1 MGDLRPADETRNA
14 AAALSVHRGLH
25 GARRGAAARKY
36 HSPAK
41 RTTRTNAMNRRESL
55 KLLAG
60 TAAFVAAG
68 APFAART
75 AFAQQ
80 APAGGPF
87 KLPPLG
93 YAFDALEPHI
103 DAQTM
108 MIHHDRHHAAYVNAC
123 NTFAT
128 QVPELGTKPIEQT
141 LKDPAYIPLQIQQ
154 GVKNNLGG
162 HWNHTFFWE
171 LMTPGG
177 AKEPSGELKAAIEG
191 SWKDVADFKD
201 KLGAAGLGRFGSGW
215 AWLVVNKDKK
225 LEIVSTANQDTP
237 IALGATAV
245 IGVDVW
251 EHAYYLKYQN
261 RRADYL
267 KAWWNTVNW
276 DKASAN
282 FAKGKA

>member
-1 MGDLRPADETRNA
+1 
-14 AAALSVHRGLH
+14 
-25 GARRGAAARKY
+25 
-36 HSPAK
+36 
-41 RTTRTNAMNRRESL
+41 MNRRESL
-55 KLLAG
+55 KLIGASAALAATG
-60 TAAFVAAG
+60 RFVMPTAALAQAQPAA
-68 APFAART
+68 
-75 AFAQQ
+75 
-80 APAGGPF
+80 GPF

-93 YAFDALEPHI
+93 YAFEALEPHI

-108 MIHHDRHHAAYVNAC
+108 MIHHGRHHAAYVNVC
-123 NTFAT
+123 NDIAK
-128 QVPELGTKPIEQT
+128 QVPALGTTPIEQT
-141 LKDPAYIPLQIQQ
+141 LADPAYIPLQLQQ
-154 GVKNNLGG
+154 QVKNNLGG

-177 AKEPSGELKAAIEG
+177 AKEPSSELKSAIEG
-191 SWKDVADFKD
+191 SWKDVNEFKERMN
-201 KLGAAGLGRFGSGW
+201 AAGTGRFGSGW

-225 LEIVSTANQDTP
+225 VELISTANQDTP
-237 IALGATAV
+237 IPLGAKAV

-282 FAKGKA
+282 FKKAMA